1 MKVRLALSLAAF
13 LAASL
18 GAPLSAAL
26 PGALA
31 DGTPLPSLAPVLES
45 VTPAVVN
52 IATETDVTVSN
63 PLLQDPFFRRFF
75 DVPARQQRK
84 ARSAGSGVI
93 IDGAEGLVLTNHH
106 VVGQADRIT
115 VTLANGAQLAATRLG
130 SDPQVDLALLALD
143 RAALATLPPLKA
155 LQFGDSRAL
164 RVGDFVVAIGNPFG
178 IGQTVTSGIISAL
191 GRSGLGIEGFE
202 DFIQTDASI
211 NPGNSGGALIDLA
224 GRLVGINT
232 AIFAPNGGN
241 VGIGFAIPA
250 AMAQR
255 IAEALR
261 QDGQIRRAD
270 LGLAVQPLDANLAEA
285 FAVAQGAGALVRA
298 VRPGSAAARAEL
310 AVGDI
315 LLELGGRP
323 IRQEGDLRAQAAVT
337 LLGDEVPFKA
347 LRDGRPVEGILV
359 FGEADRL
366 RLAGA
371 ELARGLA
378 GAELQ
383 STGEDEQPEGV
394 ALLTVTPGSPA
405 WRLGLRA
412 GDRIV
417 ALDGVRV
424 MAIPGFVERLAR
436 SGGRLGL
443 RIHREGRDYA
453 LSIPR

>member
-1 MKVRLALSLAAF
+1 MKCWVVLALGALLAAP
-13 LAASL
+13 
-18 GAPLSAAL
+18 GGAAL

-45 VTPAVVN
+45 VTPGVVN
-52 IATETDVTVSN
+52 IATETDVSVAN

-75 DVPARQQRK
+75 EVPRRQQRK

-93 IDGAEGLVLTNHH
+93 IDGEGGLVLTNHH

-115 VTLANGAQLAATRLG
+115 VTLASGAQLSATRLG

-143 RAALATLPPLKA
+143 PAALANLPPLQA
-155 LQFGDSRAL
+155 LRFGDSRAL

-178 IGQTVTSGIISAL
+178 IGQTVTSGIVSAL
-191 GRSGLGIEGFE
+191 GRSGLGLEGYE

-211 NPGNSGGALIDLA
+211 NPGNSGGALVDLA
-224 GRLVGINT
+224 GQLVGINT

-241 VGIGFAIPA
+241 VGIGFAIPS
-250 AMAQR
+250 AMAKR

-261 QDGQIRRAD
+261 EDGQVRRAD
-270 LGLAVQPLDANLAEA
+270 LGLAVQPLDASLAEA
-285 FAVAQGAGALVRA
+285 FSVAQGAGALVRA
-298 VRPGSAAARAEL
+298 VRPGGAAARAGL

-315 LLELGGRP
+315 LLELGERS

-337 LLGDEVPFKA
+337 LLGDEIPFKA
-347 LRDGRPVEGILV
+347 LREGLPVQGVLV

-383 STGEDEQPEGV
+383 STGQGEQPEGV
-394 ALLTVTPGSPA
+394 TLLTVVPGSPA

-424 MAIPGFVERLAR
+424 MALAGLVERLGR